1 MHFNTAADVHSLY
14 IHWPFC
20 PYKCHFCPFVA
31 LASHDQFMGQYH
43 KALLKEIDI
52 FCAQSTQKYV
62 LKTLYLGGGTPS
74 TIPDELLLDT
84 SGKLRDVFIFD
95 SQCEITIEVN
105 PGTIRQDQL
114 KVWKEFGINRLSI
127 GVQSLNDAA
136 LKKLN
141 RHQTAQEVYAALDQV
156 SQYFENVSV
165 DFILGLPE
173 ISADE
178 WKRLISTAISWP
190 IKHIS
195 VYFLMVHEDTP
206 LYFGVKKNRITLPCD
221 DEVVDLFYWT
231 VETLKQ
237 AGFEHYEISNF
248 AQPGYQSRHNTVYW
262 DRKPYKGFG
271 LGACEFDGQSR
282 FQNEKN
288 LSKYIGS
295 IERGQ
300 SVTTFAETLTKEQV
314 FLEKIMLGLRCSKGI
329 AFDELTEHLTDE
341 QKKEVAQKISIFK
354 QDGFV
359 TEVDGRLLLMP
370 KGLAVENDIVIKLSL

>member
-1 MHFNTAADVHSLY
+1 VHFNTAADVHSLY